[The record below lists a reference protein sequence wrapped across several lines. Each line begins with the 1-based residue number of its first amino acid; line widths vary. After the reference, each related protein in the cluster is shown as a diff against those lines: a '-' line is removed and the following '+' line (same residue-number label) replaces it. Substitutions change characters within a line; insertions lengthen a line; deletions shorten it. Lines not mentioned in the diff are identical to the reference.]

1 MSFKT
6 NIFYD
11 KTIRGYRHIL
21 TKDKW
26 NWVYCYGKEGISIEN
41 MLKNE
46 NNTFFYT
53 SMRSFLENLFEKR
66 LKSHFTKME
75 VHEFVK
81 AVNSAYR
88 DVIEMS
94 RELEKITEG
103 MLQRT
108 DEEDGALSGDT
119 QK

>member
-1 MSFKT
+1 MSFKS
-6 NIFYD
+6 NVFYD

-26 NWVYCYGKEGISIEN
+26 NWVYCYGKKGLSIDS

-53 SMRSFLENLFEKR
+53 NMRAMLENLFEKR

-75 VHEFVK
+75 VHEFIK

-88 DVIEMS
+88 DIVEMS
-94 RELEKITEG
+94 TELEELTQG
-103 MLQRT
+103 MIQRT
-108 DEEDGALSGDT
+108 DEDQGAPSGNT
-119 QK
+119 EK